1 MPKKV
6 ILKLRGENGYSRT
19 IRMNQKGAIAKLIR
33 WQTEDGI
40 RYGHIKKLRRK

>member
-19 IRMNQKGAIAKLIR
+19 IRMNQKEAIAKLIR
-33 WQTEDGI
+33 WQTEDGS
-40 RYGHIKKLRRK
+40 RFGHIKKLRRK